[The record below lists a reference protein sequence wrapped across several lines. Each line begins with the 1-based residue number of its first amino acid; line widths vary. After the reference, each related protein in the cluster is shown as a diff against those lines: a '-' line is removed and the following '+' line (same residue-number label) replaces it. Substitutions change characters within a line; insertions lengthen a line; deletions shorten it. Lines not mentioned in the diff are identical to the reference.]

1 MKLDKVQ
8 DPRDITI
15 AKKIKANLVCLEEI
29 KSH

>member
-15 AKKIKANLVCLEEI
+15 AKKIKANLGFEEI